1 MNLETPLTIRTLQRK
16 LYRKAKVEPTFR
28 FYLLH
33 DKIFRT
39 DILFH
44 AYQLAR
50 ANRGA
55 SGVDGITFAMIE
67 AAGLEKWLADLRTDL
82 AAKTYKAAPVRRVM
96 IPKPGGGER
105 PLGIPTIR
113 DRVVQTA
120 AKLVLEPIFEA
131 DLEGNAYGYRP
142 GRSATDAIKE
152 VHRLICRGYTDV
164 VDADLAKFFD
174 TIPHGDLMQSVARR
188 TADRDVLHLIK
199 MWLTVPVEEQDVSGK
214 TTISGGKLNKCGTP
228 QGGVIS
234 PLLSNLYM
242 NRFLKHW
249 RLTGRSE
256 AFSAE
261 VVAYADDFVIL
272 SRGHA
277 RVALE
282 WTRGVM
288 TKLGLTVNEAKTSVR
303 DARRE
308 RFDFLGYAFGPHHF
322 RKDGHWYL
330 GASPSRKSI
339 QKIKDKI
346 GSMLRRGDNR
356 PLDEIVL
363 DLNRVLRGWSN
374 YFSLGTRVPAYRA
387 VDNHVYDRMRNFL
400 ARRHKVGTRGS
411 RRFSRAVMFGEIGV
425 LQMARVYYGS

>member
-1 MNLETPLTIRTLQRK
+1 MVCSMKTQTK
-16 LYRKAKVEPTFR
+16 SV
-28 FYLLH
+28 
-33 DKIFRT
+33 
-39 DILFH
+39 
-44 AYQLAR
+44 
-50 ANRGA
+50 
-55 SGVDGITFAMIE
+55 
-67 AAGLEKWLADLRTDL
+67 LEKLSLMA
-82 AAKTYKAAPVRRVM
+82 
-96 IPKPGGGER
+96 G
-105 PLGIPTIR
+105 
-113 DRVVQTA
+113 
-120 AKLVLEPIFEA
+120 IFEA

-174 TIPHGDLMQSVARR
+174 AIPHGDLMQSVARR
-188 TADRDVLHLIK
+188 TADRDVLHLVK
-199 MWLTVPVEEQDVSGK
+199 MRLTVPVEEQDVSDK

-249 RLTGRSE
+249 RLAGRSE

-308 RFDFLGYAFGPHHF
+308 RFDFLGYTFGPHHF
-322 RKDGHWYL
+322 WKDVTGGVVEQWESYALAIHTRANHERRKKGF
-330 GASPSRKSI
+330 K
-339 QKIKDKI
+339 Q
-346 GSMLRRGDNR
+346 
-356 PLDEIVL
+356 
-363 DLNRVLRGWSN
+363 
-374 YFSLGTRVPAYRA
+374 
-387 VDNHVYDRMRNFL
+387 
-400 ARRHKVGTRGS
+400 
-411 RRFSRAVMFGEIGV
+411 
-425 LQMARVYYGS
+425 